1 MVLHLNI
8 YIQLSFNPKYTIQS
22 NSANFKRFI
31 KNAIV
36 YELYSFLSC
45 ISVRADSTS
54 FGMISKIYP

>member
-1 MVLHLNI
+1 M
-8 YIQLSFNPKYTIQS
+8 QS

-31 KNAIV
+31 KNAMV

-54 FGMISKIYP
+54 FGMISKIHP